1 MVEVVAP
8 FYLMITIG
16 ISAPGITPPSV
27 VPQQTLAIC
36 EANMQKL
43 EQHFMQLNINSSIL
57 CIKGRD

>member
-16 ISAPGITPPSV
+16 ISAPGFTAPSI

-36 EANMQKL
+36 EANMKMI
-43 EQHFMQLNINSSIL
+43 EEHFIQLNVNSAIL
-57 CIKGRD
+57 CLKGRE

>member
-8 FYLMITIG
+8 FYLMISIG
-16 ISAPGITPPSV
+16 ISTPGFTAPSIL
-27 VPQQTLAIC
+27 PQQTLAIC